1 MQKKRLM
8 NSSIISSFLSFIY
21 GSLVS
26 IRSFFYEAKIFSTK
40 SLKCKV
46 ISIGN
51 LTAGG
56 SGKTPTVE
64 YISNLLQTKG
74 YRVGIISRG
83 YKRKSKSTLVV
94 TDGINKPKS
103 WENVGDEPFL
113 LAHKLEN
120 VPIVVGSSKYK
131 AGHMMIEKF
140 QPDVILID
148 DGFQHLSLDRDLD
161 IVLVNSKEIKSD
173 HKLIPSGKLREPMSN
188 LNRADLIII
197 TKSNITQ
204 PSNYLINKIESFNR
218 PTIYNEI
225 QIHDL
230 LQYKSNRS
238 NKLEKI
244 ADKKVYL
251 FSALGDNE
259 SFKKIMD
266 NTDAQ
271 IVGHSKY
278 PDHHHYTFDDLKDIE
293 QEATKCNAELLI
305 TTEKDLVKINFQ
317 NGKINIYAIRMKMV
331 YNPENLFIEYI
342 DNLLS

>member
-1 MQKKRLM
+1 M
-8 NSSIISSFLSFIY
+8 NRGVISSFLSFIY
-21 GSLVS
+21 SSLVA
-26 IRSFFYEAKIFSTK
+26 IRNFFYETKILPTK
-40 SLKCKV
+40 SLNCKV

-51 LTAGG
+51 ITVGG

-64 YISNLLQTKG
+64 YLSNLLQSKG
-74 YRVGIISRG
+74 HNVGIISRG

-94 TDGINKPKS
+94 TDGKKKPKS
-103 WENVGDEPFL
+103 WEHVGDEPYL

-120 VPIVVGSSKYK
+120 IPIVVGVSRYK
-131 AGHMMIEKF
+131 AGSMMIEKF

-148 DGFQHLSLDRDLD
+148 DGFQHLSLHRDLD
-161 IVLVNSKEIKSD
+161 IVLVNSKDKRSD
-173 HKLIPSGKLREPMSN
+173 YKLIPSGKLREPISN
-188 LNRADLIII
+188 LIRADLIVI
-197 TKSNITQ
+197 TKTNIHK

-225 QIHDL
+225 QIDDL
-230 LQYKSNRS
+230 LQYKSNKS

-244 ADKKVYL
+244 ANKKVYL

-266 NTDAQ
+266 STDAE

-278 PDHHHYTFDDLKDIE
+278 LDHHNYTFDDLKDIE
-293 QEATKCNAELLI
+293 QKAIKCDAEFLI

-317 NGKINIYAIRMKMV
+317 NSKIDIYAVRMKMV
-331 YNPENLFIEYI
+331 FEPENLYGKYI
-342 DNLLS
+342 NDLLS

>member
-1 MQKKRLM
+1 M
-8 NSSIISSFLSFIY
+8 NRGVISSFLSFIY
-21 GSLVS
+21 SSLVA
-26 IRSFFYEAKIFSTK
+26 IRNFFYETKILSTK
-40 SLKCKV
+40 SLNCKV

-51 LTAGG
+51 ITVGG

-64 YISNLLQTKG
+64 YLSNLLQSKG
-74 YRVGIISRG
+74 HNVGIISRG

-94 TDGINKPKS
+94 TDGKKKPKS
-103 WENVGDEPFL
+103 WEHVGDEPFL

-120 VPIVVGSSKYK
+120 IPIVVGASRYK
-131 AGHMMIEKF
+131 AGSMMIEKF

-148 DGFQHLSLDRDLD
+148 DGFQHLSLHRDLD
-161 IVLVNSKEIKSD
+161 IVLVNSKDKRSD
-173 HKLIPSGKLREPMSN
+173 YKLIPSGKLREPISN
-188 LNRADLIII
+188 LIRADLIVI
-197 TKSNITQ
+197 TKTNIHQ

-225 QIHDL
+225 QIDDL
-230 LQYKSNRS
+230 LQYKSNKS

-244 ADKKVYL
+244 ANKKVYL

-266 NTDAQ
+266 NTDAE

-278 PDHHHYTFDDLKDIE
+278 QDHHHYTFDNLKDIE
-293 QEATKCNAELLI
+293 QEARKCKAEFLI

-317 NGKINIYAIRMKMV
+317 NIKIDIYAIRMKMIFK
-331 YNPENLFIEYI
+331 PENLFSKYI
-342 DNLLS
+342 DDFLS